1 MMKKSNKKGFTLVE
15 LIVVIAIMA
24 ILAAVLVPTV
34 TSKIKDA
41 NESKAK
47 SECSSIANAVQ
58 SDIVNIASGLTAG
71 NEYVTLDLDENDNKK
86 VTGAAKKTGV
96 AGDFK
101 VAFDATGNKVIIYPT
116 NTDYEWHYTVETTKG
131 TVELKDTAYSAGYI
145 AQANIK

>member
-47 SECSSIANAVQ
+47 TECGSIANAVQ
-58 SDIVNIASGLTAG
+58 SDVVNLASGLTAG
-71 NEYVTLDLDENDNKK
+71 NEYVTLTVDADKK
-86 VTGAAKKTGV
+86 VTAAAKKDGV
-96 AGDFK
+96 AGDFA
-101 VAFDATGNKVIIYPT
+101 VAFDATNNMVIIYPT

-131 TVELKDTAYSAGYI
+131 TVKLENTKYTA
-145 AQANIK
+145 